1 MKNWQAVI
9 LSLLL
14 LAAAQFVWL
23 ITLKGII

>member
-14 LAAAQFVWL
+14 LGVAQFVWL
-23 ITLKGII
+23 LTLKGII